1 MPVQDQRGIEGYV
14 FLAAYIACIPLAN
27 WMIGHVGTVCV
38 PQGPCL
44 VPVAPGLM
52 APSGVLLVGLALVLR
67 DLVQRRLGI
76 AYALAA
82 IAVGAVLSGLL
93 APLPLVIASTTAF
106 LLSEL
111 ADFAVYTPLQKR
123 GLVLAVLASSFVGL
137 VAELDRVS
145 VARLRQLRV
154 SARPDRRQGLDGAV
168 DAARDRVAAPPR
180 PASRLGAAGLRQ
192 RKLSC
197 KDRHRG

>member
-67 DLVQRRLGI
+67 DLVQRRLGVVYS
-76 AYALAA
+76 AG
-82 IAVGAVLSGLL
+82 AVLLGAVLSSIYSPPSLVL
-93 APLPLVIASTTAF
+93 ASALAF
-106 LLSEL
+106 LVSEL
-111 ADFAVYTPLQKR
+111 SDMAVYTPLARR
-123 GLVLAVLASSFVGL
+123 GLVAAVVASSAVGL
-137 VAELDRVS
+137 VVDS
-145 VARLRQLRV
+145 VIFLWLAFGSLEFLAGQVAGKAWMVLLSIPFVLYLR
-154 SARPDRRQGLDGAV
+154 RRDE
-168 DAARDRVAAPPR
+168 
-180 PASRLGAAGLRQ
+180 RLGLTPA
-192 RKLSC
+192 
-197 KDRHRG
+197 